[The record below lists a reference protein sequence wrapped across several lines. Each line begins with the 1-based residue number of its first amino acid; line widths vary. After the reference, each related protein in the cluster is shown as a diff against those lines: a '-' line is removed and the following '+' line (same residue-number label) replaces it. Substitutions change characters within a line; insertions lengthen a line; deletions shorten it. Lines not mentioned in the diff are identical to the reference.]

1 MDVGAGDTGAVDYE
15 SDRLTSEYL
24 HFHYGTA
31 AEVLP
36 WSGFAAPA
44 LSYAERVVAG
54 RFPARPA
61 GRGLDVGCAVGR
73 SAFEMARWCGEVVG
87 VDYSA
92 KFIEAA
98 ETLRSGAA
106 IQYRMKLQ
114 GERESTFSARMP
126 DGVDPDRIRFA
137 VADAHALPEDLGSF
151 DWVLGANLLCRLHHP
166 RRFLDS
172 LPRLVNSGGTL
183 VLNSPFTWM
192 REHTDPEEWI
202 GARRGGRDSASEL
215 AELLEADFELL
226 DVCDMPFLIRETERK
241 YQLTFAHS
249 ARWRR
254 R

>member
-1 MDVGAGDTGAVDYE
+1 MSTNDTGAVDYE
-15 SDRLTSEYL
+15 SDRLIAEYL
-24 HFHYGTA
+24 HFHYGTPD
-31 AEVLP
+31 EVLP
-36 WSGFAAPA
+36 WADFAAPA
-44 LSYAERVVAG
+44 LSYAERVVAD
-54 RFPARPA
+54 RFPAQPA

-87 VDYSA
+87 VDYSS

-98 ETLRSGAA
+98 ETLRSGGE
-106 IQYRMKLQ
+106 IRYRMSLQ
-114 GERESTFSARMP
+114 GDRGSTFSARIP

-137 VADAHALPEDLGSF
+137 VGDAHDLPEDLGSF

-166 RRFLDS
+166 RRFLDA
-172 LPRLVNSGGTL
+172 LPRLVRPGGIL

-192 REHTDPEEWI
+192 REHTSPEEWI
-202 GARRGGRDSASEL
+202 GAREDHGDSASEL
-215 AELLEADFELL
+215 ARLLEKDFELM
-226 DVCDMPFLIRETERK
+226 DECDMPFLIRETERK